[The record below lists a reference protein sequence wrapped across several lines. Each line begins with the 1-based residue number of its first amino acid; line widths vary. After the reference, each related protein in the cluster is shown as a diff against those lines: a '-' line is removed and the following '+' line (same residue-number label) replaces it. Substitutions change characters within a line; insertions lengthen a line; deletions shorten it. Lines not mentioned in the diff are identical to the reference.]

1 MTNELRVM
9 EIERFALHDGPGIRT
24 VVFLQGCPLHCPWCA
39 NPESQIIKKQLMY
52 IESKCVKC
60 KACLVNCPKKSID
73 FIDGRMAFNRKNC
86 GECELCGDVCPN
98 HAIHFAG
105 INKNIDEIIHEVIK
119 DKEYYD
125 DSNGGITI
133 SGGEPFLQ
141 YEEFLKLLKEGKKQG
156 LNIAVETTG
165 NVGIEKIYEAEP
177 YIDLFLFD
185 IKHTNNK
192 KVKDVTGGNLDK
204 ILKNLEY
211 ISSINPD
218 KIIIRVPVIPTIN
231 YDDKII
237 NEIIDLAYKYKIKEL
252 HLLPFHNLGKN
263 KYDQI
268 DRKYEFANMKML
280 DKNELNKYLDIGK
293 RKGVKIKIGG

>member
-1 MTNELRVM
+1 MLRIV

-39 NPESQIIKKQLMY
+39 NPESQSIKKQLMY
-52 IESKCVKC
+52 IESKCVNC
-60 KACLVNCPKKSID
+60 KTCLVNCPKKSID
-73 FIDGRMAFNRKNC
+73 FVDGKIVFNRDNC
-86 GECELCGDVCPN
+86 GECELCGEVCPN

-105 INKNIDEIIHEVIK
+105 INKSIDEIIFEVMK

-125 DSNGGITI
+125 DSNGGLTI
-133 SGGEPFLQ
+133 SGGEPFLH
-141 YEEFLKLLKEGKKQG
+141 YEEYLKLLKEGKKQG

-165 NVGIEKIYEAEP
+165 NADIEKISEAEP

-185 IKHTNNK
+185 IKHINNK
-192 KVKDVTGGNLDK
+192 KLNEVTGGNLDK

-218 KIIIRVPVIPTIN
+218 KIIIRVPVIPTFN
-231 YDDKII
+231 YDDKVI
-237 NEIIDLAYKYKIKEL
+237 NEIIDLAYKYKIKEV

-280 DKNELNKYLDIGK
+280 DKNELDKYLDIGNS
-293 RKGVKIKIGG
+293 KGVKIKIGG

>member
-1 MTNELRVM
+1 MLRIM

-39 NPESQIIKKQLMY
+39 NPESQSIKKQLMY

-60 KACLVNCPKKSID
+60 KTCLVNCPKKSID
-73 FIDGRMAFNRKNC
+73 FIDDRMVFNRKTC
-86 GECELCGDVCPN
+86 GECELCGEVCPN

-105 INKNIDEIIHEVIK
+105 INKSIDEIIFEVMK

-125 DSNGGITI
+125 DSNGGLTI
-133 SGGEPFLQ
+133 SGGEPFLH
-141 YEEFLKLLKEGKKQG
+141 YEEYLKLLKEGKKQG

-165 NVGIEKIYEAEP
+165 NADIEKISEAEP

-185 IKHTNNK
+185 IKHINNK
-192 KVKDVTGGNLDK
+192 KLNEVTGGNLDK

-218 KIIIRVPVIPTIN
+218 KIIIRVPIIPTFN
-231 YDDKII
+231 YDDKTI
-237 NEIIDLAYKYKIKEL
+237 NEIIDLACKYKIKEV

-280 DKNELNKYLDIGK
+280 DKNELKKYLDIGN